1 MQRSSS
7 IYLYVTPAF
16 SNLFYLPLA
25 RSRSLILFISY
36 TYLVVRVTVL
46 LHLHFPF
53 LFFFFFF
60 FPSSSFFLFCSSI
73 SVSFD
78 RIESFD
84 LWKRKESERRIS
96 TTTTITRAWFCRY
109 FCFRWVSKSIA
120 MTCQDGANAFYDSLK
135 IHTDRVNRDKIK
147 LSSRR
152 SSNRPFLRPGLFFF
166 FVRFVERF
174 EA

>member
-16 SNLFYLPLA
+16 SLLFQSFLSPSRSLA
-25 RSRSLILFISY
+25 RSLILFISY

-46 LHLHFPF
+46 LHLRF
-53 LFFFFFF
+53 LFFF

-96 TTTTITRAWFCRY
+96 TTTTITRSWFCRY

>member
-16 SNLFYLPLA
+16 SLLFQSFLSPSLS

-46 LHLHFPF
+46 LHLHF
-53 LFFFFFF
+53 LFFF

>member
-16 SNLFYLPLA
+16 SLLFQSFLSPSRSLA
-25 RSRSLILFISY
+25 RSLILFISY

-46 LHLHFPF
+46 LHLHF
-53 LFFFFFF
+53 LFFF